1 MDYLEVPKLTLDEL
15 QGPKLHHGL
24 GELPISKLPVD
35 EHQELK
41 QHRNLD
47 ITKISK
53 VTLEEGQEA
62 RQHDNFEEHRIQKVP
77 PNEDEYDHP
86 FRDSPITAALKV
98 LAGGNISIVEYGT
111 QVQFRCVYEEVPVVV
126 EWAVPDEQLSLA
138 SQILVEHDFPLL
150 STGTRRWL
158 GHWDT
163 GCLRHGLDR
172 AGWMRVHLLPL
183 SLVGLTLE
191 DTTKVPSMFASE
203 INIFTPKPPR
213 YMISLIHHLQKFQ
226 IGDSPG

>member
-1 MDYLEVPKLTLDEL
+1 MHISPSPNVVEAIDVSPAKLDTDSYQNMDDLEVPKLTLDEL

-24 GELPISKLPVD
+24 GELPISKLSVD

-111 QVQFRCVYEEVPVVV
+111 QVQFRCGYEEVPVVSGIINLFIIFQGV
-126 EWAVPDEQLSLA
+126 ALLTEVP
-138 SQILVEHDFPLL
+138 
-150 STGTRRWL
+150 
-158 GHWDT
+158 
-163 GCLRHGLDR
+163 
-172 AGWMRVHLLPL
+172 
-183 SLVGLTLE
+183 
-191 DTTKVPSMFASE
+191 
-203 INIFTPKPPR
+203 
-213 YMISLIHHLQKFQ
+213 
-226 IGDSPG
+226 